1 MDKRITH
8 LTGRAMEDEIR
19 DLKALIKCLEEKNI
33 KLTNT
38 LHEKSN
44 NDSFTGNASRT
55 DNRQAGC
62 KNRKSLP

>member
-1 MDKRITH
+1 
-8 LTGRAMEDEIR
+8 MEDEIR